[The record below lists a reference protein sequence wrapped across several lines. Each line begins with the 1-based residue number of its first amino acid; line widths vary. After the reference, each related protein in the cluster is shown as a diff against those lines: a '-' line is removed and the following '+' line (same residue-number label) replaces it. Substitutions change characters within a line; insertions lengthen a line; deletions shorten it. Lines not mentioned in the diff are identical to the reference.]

1 MSISELWK
9 RANRISG
16 RILLHSMMPIGLF
29 LVVLFTVFLPRL
41 EKSALAAKKAG
52 VRNVVELA
60 MGILENQ
67 QAEVQAGR
75 RTQEYAQ
82 GRAKELIAN
91 LHFDGK
97 NYIWIQAEGPRIV
110 YHPNASLVGKPT
122 DTLEPSLA
130 KLFRD
135 LDRVAANPEG
145 GTWDYQWPKPGQ
157 ANELFSKVSYVK
169 RFAPWG
175 WVLGAGVYVDDVD
188 REVRGT
194 FLWMLA
200 GTLAVSLVV
209 LLLSLKFAAQIT
221 RPVNALA
228 LGLKNSD
235 LSRSIPVEA
244 QDEVGE
250 AAMAFNDYN
259 AGMRATVLEV
269 GELADRVAS
278 GSTELATSALQ
289 MAGTVDE
296 VARLGENLHVSGEQV
311 AQAMKSLSQSLGEVS
326 VQTQQVGE
334 RSTEAVQGTARG
346 TQAGQAAAEGMERIQ
361 KVTGEIFQAVQV
373 IQEIANQTNLLSL
386 NAAIEAAKAGEHGRG
401 FSVVA
406 EEVRKLAERSAE
418 AAKDIEKLIKSAQG
432 TVTAG
437 TERVDETLRTLESI
451 RAQIG
456 AIATNIQ
463 EVDKLDHF
471 EAATSATV
479 EQLMASTS
487 QRLAENAAATQ
498 QLAATTREISSTSEE
513 LSQVAEGLRQVVRG
527 FKL

>member
-1 MSISELWK
+1 M
-9 RANRISG
+9 
-16 RILLHSMMPIGLF
+16 
-29 LVVLFTVFLPRL
+29 
-41 EKSALAAKKAG
+41 
-52 VRNVVELA
+52 
-60 MGILENQ
+60 
-67 QAEVQAGR
+67 
-75 RTQEYAQ
+75 
-82 GRAKELIAN
+82 
-91 LHFDGK
+91 
-97 NYIWIQAEGPRIV
+97 
-110 YHPNASLVGKPT
+110 
-122 DTLEPSLA
+122 
-130 KLFRD
+130 
-135 LDRVAANPEG
+135 
-145 GTWDYQWPKPGQ
+145 
-157 ANELFSKVSYVK
+157 
-169 RFAPWG
+169 
-175 WVLGAGVYVDDVD
+175 
-188 REVRGT
+188 
-194 FLWMLA
+194 
-200 GTLAVSLVV
+200 
-209 LLLSLKFAAQIT
+209 LLSLKFAAQIT

-235 LSRSIPVEA
+235 RSRSIPVEA